1 MEKVIEIIDRSLELT
16 NTIEEGLRHMNY
28 LIGELQYEGAFQM
41 FNDVAEAIFSIEK
54 ATLPLIA
61 EGPEHGLAELANRL
75 REAISVVLKDY
86 EDKNVNLVP
95 DHMENGLMP
104 AYIQW
109 KAELTRVL
117 NVYKLS

>member
-86 EDKNVNLVP
+86 EDKNVNLAP